1 MPKFTL
7 KVDHSVT
14 LFSPRGHGSM
24 VVEPGKE
31 IDVPGV
37 LVTSRPEP
45 KEDEAP
51 PVPLPDDAYIVA
63 NNGEEKAWP
72 HALWELA
79 DKPVKKTEPV
89 KAPAVK
95 EN

>member
-7 KVDHSVT
+7 RADHPSVT
-14 LFSPRGHGSM
+14 LFSPRGYGSM

-31 IDVPGV
+31 VDAPGD
-37 LVTSRPEP
+37 LVTERPKDSELP
-45 KEDEAP
+45 
-51 PVPLPDDAYIVA
+51 PLPDDAYIVVH
-63 NNGEEKAWP
+63 NGEEKAWP
-72 HALWELA
+72 HALWELVE